1 MSFPGQ
7 CTAVPCAKFQ
17 LEFSASSLSLAEISV
32 VFPGDF
38 AAGMASRFLLVGA
51 LHFVQYTCNYRI
63 VETLLLGSVT
73 TLKAES

>member
-1 MSFPGQ
+1 MPN
-7 CTAVPCAKFQ
+7 
-17 LEFSASSLSLAEISV
+17 FSSSLARRAFRCLKISV
-32 VFPGDF
+32 MFPGDF

-51 LHFVQYTCNYRI
+51 LHFVQYTCNYRL